1 MTQAETTPT
10 PEHRYHKHPWR
21 RRIEQHLVYWA
32 TFLAT
37 WGLVRLPLRW
47 VQRLGN
53 GVGWIVFTC
62 FPKRRRLADGNV
74 EKCFPGRF
82 TAEERRAIVLGCCRN
97 VSKTMLELLKMPRMK
112 HEDVR
117 AMVDFDGLERF
128 DAAYKLG
135 KGVIVVTAHYGNWE
149 LGASTLSLLGYKM
162 HVVARDAS
170 GAQTADIIN
179 RSREAMGIEV
189 LGREGT
195 LAMVKALRRGGAIGI
210 LPDQHQVGGAVLTF
224 LGRPAA
230 TAIGPAMLALRS
242 GATIIPVFVRR
253 IEGDRFLYLI
263 HEPVEMPA
271 TEDRQEA
278 AVALAQKLNDIIS
291 AEVMAHPEQW
301 LWLHDR
307 WKAERQAAQA

>member
-1 MTQAETTPT
+1 MSPDATNTAS
-10 PEHRYHKHPWR
+10 EHRYHKHPLR
-21 RRIEQHLVYWA
+21 RRLEQRVVYGA
-32 TFLAT
+32 TYLAT

-47 VQRLGN
+47 VQRIGN
-53 GVGWIVFTC
+53 GVGWIVYTC
-62 FPKRRRLADGNV
+62 FPKRRRLAQSNI

-82 TAEERRAIVLGCCRN
+82 TPQQRRAIVLACCRN
-97 VSKTMLELLKMPRMK
+97 VAKTMLELLKLPRMK
-112 HEDVR
+112 HEDIR

-128 DAAYKLG
+128 DEAYKLG
-135 KGVIVVTAHYGNWE
+135 KGIILATAHYGNWE
-149 LGASTLSLLGYKM
+149 MGASILSLLGYTM

-179 RSREAMGIEV
+179 RSREAMGIDV

-242 GATIIPVFVRR
+242 GATILPVFIRR
-253 IEGDRFLYLI
+253 IEGDRFLYSI
-263 HEPVEMPA
+263 HEPVEMPEA
-271 TEDRQEA
+271 ADRQEA
-278 AVALAQKLNDIIS
+278 AEALAQRLSDIIG
-291 AEVMAHPEQW
+291 AEITAHPEQW

-307 WKAERQAAQA
+307 WKAERQSGRA